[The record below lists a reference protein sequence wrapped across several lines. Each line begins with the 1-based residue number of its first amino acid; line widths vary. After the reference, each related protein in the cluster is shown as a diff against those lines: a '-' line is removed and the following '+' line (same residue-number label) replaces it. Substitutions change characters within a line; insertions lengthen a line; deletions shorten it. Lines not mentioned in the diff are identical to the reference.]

1 MQTLEPSVCAKAAS
15 RFLRSPADKRNK
27 LIDGAYLAEGVYP
40 LSQGCGL
47 VR

>member
-1 MQTLEPSVCAKAAS
+1 MRMLQVDYDPVV
-15 RFLRSPADKRNK
+15 RSPADKRNK
-27 LIDGAYLAEGVYP
+27 SIGGAYLAEGVYP